1 MMKKLLILPLLLV
14 TFLSFSQEKNECD
27 EHSIPY
33 WANGINS
40 RIEGENPTLRK
51 AFKEI
56 QLTQS
61 DITPS
66 SGFITLRLN
75 ITKTGKLCEIEKF
88 QIDENY
94 ENTEFNDGEL
104 IKELEEIAVG
114 LTNWKRDQD
123 YKTYNLIRLKINK
136 GRIEEIF

>member
-1 MMKKLLILPLLLV
+1 MKKLLALTILLV
-14 TFLSFSQEKNECD
+14 TFISFSQEKNECD
-27 EHSIPY
+27 ERSMPY
-33 WANGINS
+33 WANEINS
-40 RIEGENPTLRK
+40 QIEGENPTLRK

-56 QLTQS
+56 RLSKT

-75 ITKTGKLCEIEKF
+75 ISKTGKFCDIETF
-88 QIDENY
+88 EIDENY
-94 ENTEFNDGEL
+94 ENTKFNNGEL

-114 LTNWKRDQD
+114 LTNWKKDKD
-123 YKTYNLIRLKINK
+123 YKTYNLIRLKIYN